1 MANPAPLSRIAMACC
16 LVLSGCA
23 AIGPDIQ
30 RPTAQGLVPTRF
42 ARQPPYA
49 GPALSL
55 RGTGDIGDAAFWE
68 QFGDAQREPLAAQDA
83 KEPSQTPAVRASMGL
98 YQALAG
104 GWEPAA
110 PVASVSNFAGV
121 ASQLSQQ

>member
-23 AIGPDIQ
+23 AVGPDIQ
-30 RPTAQGLVPTRF
+30 RPTAEGLVPTQF
-42 ARQPPYA
+42 ARQLPDA

-55 RGTGDIGDAAFWE
+55 LGSGDILDAAFGV

-121 ASQLSQQ
+121 ASRLSQQ